1 MAYFTTDTDLKEY
14 EPDILTYGI
23 QDFDRNPN
31 LHEKTYDDII
41 RLLNVDWWPT
51 AGFGKYDIKQ
61 VGANSKLSPSR
72 LIAAQFKRLSVYH
85 VLSYYI
91 YPRLSTFDP
100 DGDVFREKMLFY
112 KVLPCIQ
119 LFILF
124 VILKHKKRRPKPPF
138 NVYEQISNYANDLLD
153 LTKHA

>member
-72 LIAAQFKRLSVYH
+72 LIAAQFKRL
-85 VLSYYI
+85 
-91 YPRLSTFDP
+91 
-100 DGDVFREKMLFY
+100 
-112 KVLPCIQ
+112 
-119 LFILF
+119 
-124 VILKHKKRRPKPPF
+124 
-138 NVYEQISNYANDLLD
+138 
-153 LTKHA
+153 

>member
-1 MAYFTTDTDLKEY
+1 MAYFTTDTDLIEY
-14 EPDILTYGI
+14 EPDILKYGI
-23 QDFDRNPN
+23 QDFDQDLN
-31 LHEKTYDDII
+31 LHDII

-61 VGANSKLSPSR
+61 IGANSKLSPSR
-72 LIAAQFKRLSVYH
+72 LIASQFTRLSVYH

-112 KVLPCIQ
+112 KEKFQTEFNL
-119 LFILF
+119 ILREG
-124 VILKHKKRRPKPPF
+124 VK
-138 NVYEQISNYANDLLD
+138 YDLD
-153 LTKHA
+153 SS

>member
-112 KVLPCIQ
+112 KEKFQTEFDL
-119 LFILF
+119 ILREG
-124 VILKHKKRRPKPPF
+124 VKYDLDSSGTITDSEQVPTHF
-138 NVYEQISNYANDLLD
+138 NRLIR
-153 LTKHA
+153 